1 MTFFTELF
9 RAIGN
14 CFRAVPLLFEKG
26 LWHYFLYP
34 ILVWGLVWLGSIWL
48 FAQLAEYISAWVN
61 NQLDV
66 NSIPDSGSWL
76 SFAKPFLTGY
86 FSLILGW
93 VLKLLFWMVSGTLMK
108 YVLLILLSPLFSL
121 LSESI
126 EEKLTGKKYPFNGLQ
141 LLKDIFRGIGVSLR
155 NMFLEYLFIAVCF
168 LLTILF
174 PPLVILT
181 APFLLFVSWYYIGFT
196 MLDYNFERHR
206 MSISQSAAFTRQH
219 KGTAIGI
226 GMVYAFFMILPL
238 FMGIFF
244 GPVLAVSGATLCFL
258 EIKQLMPID
267 SATSNTPKSELI

>member
-1 MTFFTELF
+1 MKFFNELF

-14 CFRAVPLLFEKG
+14 CFRGIPLLFEKG
-26 LWHYFLYP
+26 LWPYLLYP
-34 ILVWGLVWLGSIWL
+34 ILVWLLVWLGSIWL
-48 FAQLAEYISAWVN
+48 FAKLAEHIAAWVN
-61 NQLDV
+61 SELDV
-66 NSIPDSGSWL
+66 NSIPESGSWL

-93 VLKLLFWMVSGTLMK
+93 ILKFAFWMVSGTFMK

-126 EEKLTGKKYPFNGLQ
+126 EEKLTGKKYPFNGIQ

-155 NMFLEYLFIAVCF
+155 NMFLEYLFIAACF
-168 LLTILF
+168 VVTLFF

-181 APFLLFVSWYYIGFT
+181 APFLLLVSWYYIGFT

-206 MSISQSAAFTRQH
+206 MSISQSAAFTREH

-226 GMVYAFFMILPL
+226 GIIYAFFMMLPFL
-238 FMGIFF
+238 IGIFF
-244 GPVLAVSGATLCFL
+244 GPVLAVAGATLCFL
-258 EIKQLMPID
+258 EIRQLIPAD
-267 SATSNTPKSELI
+267 PALPKSNPESN